1 MVAFTSL
8 TALTLIFLV
17 LHWLIEAYMAI
28 LFIRL
33 ILDWVA
39 VLSRWQPRGVVYT
52 LVNAVYVVT
61 DPPLNFLRRYIRP
74 IPFGPVSFDVSFLVL
89 WFVLGFLRIIL

>member
-1 MVAFTSL
+1 MLISIVLFRLVISL
-8 TALTLIFLV
+8 LLD
-17 LHWLIEAYMAI
+17 AYMAI

-33 ILDWVA
+33 VLDWVA

-61 DPPLNFLRRYIRP
+61 DPPLNFLRRFIKP
-74 IPFGPVSFDVSFLVL
+74 LPMGPMYLDLSFIVL
-89 WFVLGFLRIIL
+89 WFALGIVRMFV

>member
-1 MVAFTSL
+1 MGILMAYAFIR
-8 TALTLIFLV
+8 LILV
-17 LHWLIEAYMAI
+17 WAISAYSAI

-39 VLSRWQPRGVVYT
+39 VLTRWQPRGFVYT
-52 LVNAVYVVT
+52 LVNAVYIVT

-74 IPFGPVSFDVSFLVL
+74 IPLGSIYLDLSFIVL
-89 WFVLGFLRIIL
+89 WVGLGIIRALIY

>member
-1 MVAFTSL
+1 MY
-8 TALTLIFLV
+8 LIRFILS
-17 LHWLIEAYMAI
+17 WLIDAYMSI

-39 VLSRWQPRGVVYT
+39 VLTRWQPRGVIYT

-74 IPFGPVSFDVSFLVL
+74 IPFGPVSFDLAYIVL
-89 WFVLGFLRIIL
+89 WFGLGLLRWFI